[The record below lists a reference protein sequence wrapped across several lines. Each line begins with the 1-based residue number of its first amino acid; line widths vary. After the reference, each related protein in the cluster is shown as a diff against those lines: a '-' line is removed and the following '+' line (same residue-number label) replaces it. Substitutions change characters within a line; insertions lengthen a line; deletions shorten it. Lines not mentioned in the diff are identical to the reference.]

1 MLQWVYRIA
10 DRVDSLARSDPEYRE
25 PDRQRLAL
33 EEAYSRFVERLDE
46 EDRELLLE
54 YMDVVG
60 NMHYRKTQLAW
71 LYGKLH
77 PHE

>member
-25 PDRQRLAL
+25 LDRQRLAL
-33 EEAYSRFVERLDE
+33 EGAYSRFLERLDE

-60 NMHYRKTQLAW
+60 NMQYRKTQLAW

-77 PHE
+77 PHD

>member
-1 MLQWVYRIA
+1 MLEWVLRIA
-10 DRVDSLARSDPEYRE
+10 DRVDLLAKADPEYRE
-25 PDRQRLAL
+25 LSHQRLKL
-33 EEAYSRFVERLDE
+33 EPKYESLLVRMSST
-46 EDRELLLE
+46 DRELLLE

-60 NMHYRKTQLAW
+60 NMQYRISQLAW

>member
-1 MLQWVYRIA
+1 MLQWVLRIA
-10 DRVDSLARSDPEYRE
+10 DRVDEMVKADPEYQTL
-25 PDRQRLAL
+25 DQQRKAL
-33 EEAYSRFVERLDE
+33 EPEYEALLDRMTP
-46 EDRELLLE
+46 EDRELLLS

-60 NMHYRKTQLAW
+60 NMYYRTSQFAW

>member
-1 MLQWVYRIA
+1 MLEWVLRIA
-10 DRVDSLARSDPEYRE
+10 DRVDILAKADPEYQE
-25 PDRQRLAL
+25 LSRQRLEL
-33 EEAYSRFVERLDE
+33 EPEYESLLERMPLA
-46 EDRELLLE
+46 DRELLLE

-60 NMHYRKTQLAW
+60 NMQYRFSQLAW